1 MSKYKANNTMKL
13 LGYQYWVD
21 DEAREQIEDVLEAY
35 KNDFKNIKRLQG
47 VG

>member
-1 MSKYKANNTMKL
+1 MFKYEQNETMKL
-13 LGYQYWVD
+13 LGHQTWVD
-21 DEAREQIEDVLEAY
+21 GEAREQIEDVLEAY